1 MSSTQLSAQESPS
14 RSSAIPC
21 FLRGFLENPLQV
33 ASFVPSSGYLQRK
46 LSSLA
51 CLQTARCV
59 VELGPGT
66 GETTKALLN
75 AMPADS
81 QLLCVEVV
89 SEFVAR
95 LQKFDDPRLTIVEN
109 SALALKSILQQQN
122 FVKPDVI
129 VSGVPF
135 SVMSPEEGRQLIETI
150 HQVLAPG
157 GAFVTYQFRNNVCE
171 LAAGCF
177 GAPQS
182 RDLVF
187 WNLPPLD
194 LYLWE
199 KTVETKKLKKSPA
212 SPLKV

>member
-1 MSSTQLSAQESPS
+1 MSSTQLSAQETAS
-14 RSSAIPC
+14 RSSVIPC
-21 FLRGFLENPLQV
+21 FLRGFFENPLQV
-33 ASFVPSSGYLQRK
+33 ASFVPSSSFLQRK

-66 GETTKALLN
+66 GETTRALLE

-89 SEFVAR
+89 SEFVAH
-95 LQKFDDPRLTIVEN
+95 LQELADPRLTVVEN
-109 SALALKSILQQQN
+109 SALSLKSILQQQN
-122 FVKPDVI
+122 FAKPDVI

-135 SVMSPEEGRQLIETI
+135 SVMSPEEGRQLIQTI

-157 GAFVTYQFRNNVCE
+157 GVFVTYQFRNNVCE
-171 LAAGCF
+171 LAEDCF

-182 RDLVF
+182 RDLVL

-199 KTVETKKLKKSPA
+199 KTAESGEQKKMSSLTLEA
-212 SPLKV
+212 